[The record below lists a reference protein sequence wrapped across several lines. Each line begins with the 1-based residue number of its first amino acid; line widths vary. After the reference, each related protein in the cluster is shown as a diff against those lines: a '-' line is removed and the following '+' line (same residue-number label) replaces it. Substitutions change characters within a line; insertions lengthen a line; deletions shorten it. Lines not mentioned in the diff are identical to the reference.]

1 MKSSNRYISD
11 KKKAMENVGPLQK
24 EMGDLVTWVGEKT
37 EVFNDSFAS
46 ELLSRCP
53 SYLRSHGSLLKF

>member
-1 MKSSNRYISD
+1 
-11 KKKAMENVGPLQK
+11 MENVGPLQK